1 MGKWERKII
10 MDTKINFLDL
20 KLRQAVL
27 ELRYDNVFELW
38 DRAGTLWT
46 KYSSMWPDLKPGKI
60 EPSDTTFLLENQ
72 YDLAVKLDKAHIMD
86 YKPSSNLDKFIERS
100 DSFTKLVSKTLE
112 ILFFNR
118 IGFRLIYTKAFSD
131 KLLAANAVTST
142 KNIHVPEGRHFNI
155 NGKVFLPGYSIVW
168 EGESAGIR
176 ISLKA
181 QDRKIDFEAPPSV
194 AEIESIHLEKHELLY
209 DVDYYTLGKVAID
222 QLNLKDWI
230 QQIYHLIRRD
240 SNYFLGDR

>member
-1 MGKWERKII
+1 

-20 KLRQAVL
+20 KLTRAVI
-27 ELRYDNVFELW
+27 ELRYDKAFELW

-46 KYSSMWPDLKPGKI
+46 EYSSMWPDLKPGKI
-60 EPSDTTFLLENQ
+60 EPSDTSFILENQ
-72 YDLAVKLDKAHIMD
+72 YDLAVTLDKAHIID
-86 YKPSSNLDKFIERS
+86 HKPSSNLENFIERS
-100 DSFTKLVSKTLE
+100 DSFSRLVCKTLE

-118 IGFRLIYTKAFSD
+118 IGFRLTYTKAFSD

-155 NGKVFLPGYSIVW
+155 NGKVSLPGYLIVW

-176 ISLKA
+176 IGLRA
-181 QDRKIDFEAPPSV
+181 QDRKIDFEAVPGV
-194 AEIESIHLEKHELLY
+194 AEIESIHLEKHELVY
-209 DVDYYTLGKVAID
+209 DVDYYTLGKVSID